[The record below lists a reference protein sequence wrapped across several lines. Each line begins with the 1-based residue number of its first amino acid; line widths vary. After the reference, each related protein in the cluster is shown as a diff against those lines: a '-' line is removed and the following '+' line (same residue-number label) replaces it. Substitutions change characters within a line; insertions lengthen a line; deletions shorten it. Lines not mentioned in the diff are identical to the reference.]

1 MADLFWVRVP
11 RDFVRVS
18 GSDATTFLQG
28 QISQDID
35 AVRAR
40 GSAWSFLL
48 QPQGKV
54 DAWVRVSTHGD
65 DGYVLDVEGGFGEA
79 VIARL
84 NRFKLR
90 VKVDID
96 ALDWQ
101 CLAVRGD
108 GAAAVDG
115 LDAEWPGIEAVD
127 VVGPDPAVD
136 FGRAGSRDDYERARI
151 KAGVPAMGSE
161 ITTSTIPGEL
171 GVNDRS
177 VSFTKGCYTGQELV
191 ARVDARGGNVPRHLR
206 FVRVDGD
213 APVGAP
219 VVHDSREVGSLTSV
233 AADEGGTI
241 ALAILARSVEPP
253 AAVFVRADD
262 AELDAQVTAVPM

>member
-18 GSDATTFLQG
+18 GPDAESFLQG
-28 QISQDID
+28 QISQDIEV
-35 AVRAR
+35 VRAL

-54 DAWVRVSTHGD
+54 DAWVRASTHGD
-65 DGYVLDVEGGFGEA
+65 DEYVLDVDGGFGEA

-90 VKVDID
+90 VKVDIVP
-96 ALDWQ
+96 LDWV
-101 CLAVRGD
+101 CVAVRGE
-108 GAAAVDG
+108 GASAVDG
-115 LDAEWPGIEAVD
+115 LAAEWPGIEAVD

-136 FGRAGSRDDYERARI
+136 VGRGGSPDDYERARI
-151 KAGVPAMGSE
+151 EAGVPAMGRE
-161 ITTSTIPGEL
+161 ITTATIPGEL
-171 GVNDRS
+171 GVNDRT

-191 ARVDARGGNVPRHLR
+191 ARVDSRGGNVPRHLR
-206 FVRVDGD
+206 QLWVDGD
-213 APVGAP
+213 APVGTA
-219 VVHDSREVGSLTSV
+219 VEHDGREVGSLTSV
-233 AADEGGTI
+233 APRDGGTI

-253 AAVFVRADD
+253 TDVVLRAGE
-262 AELDAQVTAVPM
+262 AELVAHVVALPE